1 MQDGIEEGSLGVP
14 MSRINN
20 SSRRDDP
27 LESMR
32 GGLSIPRV
40 TDHS

>member
-27 LESMR
+27 LESMWEAVFR
-32 GGLSIPRV
+32 FPV
-40 TDHS
+40 